1 MMNNYNFVFEHLSQ
15 YGMFE
20 DVLIHSLRFFVLD

>member
-1 MMNNYNFVFEHLSQ
+1 MMMNNNNFEHLSQ

-20 DVLIHSLRFFVLD
+20 DVLIDSLRLFVLD